1 MKIRLTESQYSR
13 LLKEDDK
20 DFLNGEVNFKTIG
33 NKVNLAFAKLFIMMQ
48 REGKFK
54 ISLDYLKV
62 GDPMYS
68 SQNFRDIVK
77 YIILML
83 SVENSEAILLAHNYI
98 SFLRDKIVIASEKND
113 PNLLVGEPLQ
123 FFGKY
128 KYPITYYWSG
138 YINGTTS
145 GDLECYATDDDDFTK
160 KIDDGFYDVIANTG
174 EYVEYEMSDVEW
186 EPNDDYTFDSV
197 LMGDIDL
204 DDITIDI

>member
-1 MKIRLTESQYSR
+1 MKIRLTEEQYKR
-13 LLKEDDK
+13 LLKEDDRLFLDGMV
-20 DFLNGEVNFKTIG
+20 DFKNIG
-33 NKVNLAFAKLFIMMQ
+33 NKVNNAIAKLFVMMQ
-48 REGKFK
+48 KEGKFK

-98 SFLRDKIVIASEKND
+98 SFLRDKIVIASEKDD

-197 LMGDIDL
+197 QMGDIDL
-204 DDITIDI
+204 DEITIDI

>member
-20 DFLNGEVNFKTIG
+20 DFLDGMVNFKTIG
-33 NKVNLAFAKLFIMMQ
+33 NKVNFAIAKLFVMMQ
-48 REGKFK
+48 REGKF
-54 ISLDYLKV
+54 IPNLDYLKLS
-62 GDPMYS
+62 DPIYS
-68 SQNFRDIVK
+68 NSFRDIVK

-123 FFGKY
+123 FYGKY
-128 KYPITYYWSG
+128 KYPITYWWTG
-138 YINGTTS
+138 YINGSTS

-160 KIDDGFYDVIANTG
+160 KIDSGFYDVIANVND
-174 EYVEYEMSDVEW
+174 YIDYDMSSVNW
-186 EPNDDYTFDSV
+186 EPDDDFTFETIESDN
-197 LMGDIDL
+197 IDL
-204 DDITIDI
+204 DEITIDV

>member
-1 MKIRLTESQYSR
+1 MKVRLTESQYKR

-20 DFLNGEVNFKTIG
+20 DFLDGMVNFKTIG
-33 NKVNLAFAKLFIMMQ
+33 NKVNLAIAKLFIMMQ

-62 GDPMYS
+62 GDPIYS
-68 SQNFRDIVK
+68 GLSFRGVVK

-83 SVENSEAILLAHNYI
+83 SLENSEAILLAHNYI
-98 SFLRDKIVIASEKND
+98 SFLRDKIVIATEKND

-128 KYPITYYWSG
+128 KYPISYFWSG
-138 YINGTTS
+138 FVYGTTS

-160 KIDDGFYDVIANTG
+160 KIDDGFYDVIANTN
-174 EYVEYEMSDVEW
+174 EYVDYEISDLEW
-186 EPNDDYTFDSV
+186 EPNDDYTFDSIS
-197 LMGDIDL
+197 MADIDL
-204 DDITIDI
+204 DEITIDI

>member
-20 DFLNGEVNFKTIG
+20 DFLDGMVNFKTIG
-33 NKVNLAFAKLFIMMQ
+33 NKVNLAIAKLFIMMQ
-48 REGKFK
+48 REGKF
-54 ISLDYLKV
+54 IPNLDYLKLSN
-62 GDPMYS
+62 PIHS
-68 SQNFRDIVK
+68 SSFRDIVK

-83 SVENSEAILLAHNYI
+83 SVENSEAKLLAHNYI

-128 KYPITYYWSG
+128 KYPITYYWTG

-160 KIDDGFYDVIANTG
+160 KIDDGFYDVIADTG
-174 EYVEYEMSDVEW
+174 DYVDYEMSDVDW
-186 EPNDDYTFDSV
+186 EPNDDYTFDTIES
-197 LMGDIDL
+197 DNIDL
-204 DDITIDI
+204 DEITIDI

>member
-20 DFLNGEVNFKTIG
+20 DFLDGMVNFKTIG
-33 NKVNLAFAKLFIMMQ
+33 NKVNLAIAKLFIMMQ
-48 REGKFK
+48 REGKF
-54 ISLDYLKV
+54 IPNLDYLKLSN
-62 GDPMYS
+62 PIHS
-68 SQNFRDIVK
+68 SSFRDIVK

-128 KYPITYYWSG
+128 KYPITYYWTG

-160 KIDDGFYDVIANTG
+160 KIDDGFYDVIADTG
-174 EYVEYEMSDVEW
+174 DYVDYEMSDVDW
-186 EPNDDYTFDSV
+186 EPNDDYTFDTIES
-197 LMGDIDL
+197 DNIDL
-204 DDITIDI
+204 DEITIDI

>member
-1 MKIRLTESQYSR
+1 MKIRLTESQYKR

-33 NKVNLAFAKLFIMMQ
+33 NKVNLAFAKLFVMMQ
-48 REGKFK
+48 REGKF
-54 ISLDYLKV
+54 IPNLAYLKL
-62 GDPMYS
+62 GNPIHS
-68 SQNFRDIVK
+68 NSFRDIVK

-128 KYPITYYWSG
+128 KYPITYYWTG

-186 EPNDDYTFDSV
+186 EPNDDYTFDSIQ
-197 LMGDIDL
+197 MGDIDL
-204 DDITIDI
+204 DEITIDI

>member
-20 DFLNGEVNFKTIG
+20 DFLDGMVNFKTIG
-33 NKVNLAFAKLFIMMQ
+33 NKVNLAIAKLFIMMQ

-54 ISLDYLKV
+54 ISLGYLKLS
-62 GDPMYS
+62 DPIFS
-68 SQNFRDIVK
+68 NSFRDIVK

-83 SVENSEAILLAHNYI
+83 SVENSEAILLAHNYS

-123 FFGKY
+123 FYGKY
-128 KYPITYYWSG
+128 KYPITYWWTG

-145 GDLECYATDDDDFTK
+145 GDLECYATDDDNFTK
-160 KIDDGFYDVIANTG
+160 KIDDGFYDVIANTN
-174 EYVEYEMSDVEW
+174 EYVGYEISDLEW
-186 EPNDDYTFDSV
+186 EPNDDYTFDSIS
-197 LMGDIDL
+197 LADIDL
-204 DDITIDI
+204 DEITIDI

>member
-20 DFLNGEVNFKTIG
+20 DFLGGMVNFKTIG
-33 NKVNLAFAKLFIMMQ
+33 NKVNLAIAKLFIMMQ

-128 KYPITYYWSG
+128 KYPITYYWTG

-145 GDLECYATDDDDFTK
+145 GNLECYATDDDDFTK
-160 KIDDGFYDVIANTG
+160 KIDDGFYDVMENSNGHID
-174 EYVEYEMSDVEW
+174 YDMSDVEW
-186 EPNDDYTFDSV
+186 EPNDDYTLDSV
-197 LMGDIDL
+197 QMEDIDL
-204 DDITIDI
+204 DEITIDI

>member
-1 MKIRLTESQYSR
+1 MKIRLTESQYKR

-20 DFLNGEVNFKTIG
+20 DFLGGEVNFKTIG
-33 NKVNLAFAKLFIMMQ
+33 NKVNFAIAKLFIMMQ
-48 REGKFK
+48 IEGKF
-54 ISLDYLKV
+54 IPNLDYLKLS
-62 GDPMYS
+62 DPILS
-68 SQNFRDIVK
+68 SNFRDIVK

-128 KYPITYYWSG
+128 KYPITYYWYG

-160 KIDDGFYDVIANTG
+160 KIDGGLYDVIANTN
-174 EYVEYEMSDVEW
+174 EYVDYEISDTEW
-186 EPNDDYTFDSV
+186 EPNDDYTFDSIQ
-197 LMGDIDL
+197 MGDIDL
-204 DDITIDI
+204 DEITIDI

>member
-1 MKIRLTESQYSR
+1 MKVRLTESQYKR

-20 DFLNGEVNFKTIG
+20 DFLNGGVNFKTIG
-33 NKVNLAFAKLFIMMQ
+33 NKVNLAIAKLFIMMQ

-62 GDPMYS
+62 GDPIYS
-68 SQNFRDIVK
+68 SQSFRDVVK

-83 SVENSEAILLAHNYI
+83 SLENSEAILLAHNYI
-98 SFLRDKIVIASEKND
+98 SFLRDKIVIATEKND

-128 KYPITYYWSG
+128 KYPISYFWSG
-138 YINGTTS
+138 YVNGSTS

-174 EYVEYEMSDVEW
+174 EYVEYEISDLEW
-186 EPNDDYTFDSV
+186 EPNDVYTFDSIV
-197 LMGDIDL
+197 LEDIDL
-204 DDITIDI
+204 DEITIDI

>member
-1 MKIRLTESQYSR
+1 MKIRLTESQYKR

-20 DFLNGEVNFKTIG
+20 DFLGGEVNFKTIG
-33 NKVNLAFAKLFIMMQ
+33 NKVNFAIAKLFIMMQ
-48 REGKFK
+48 IEGKF
-54 ISLDYLKV
+54 IPNLDYLKLS
-62 GDPMYS
+62 DPILS
-68 SQNFRDIVK
+68 SNFRDIVK

-123 FFGKY
+123 FYGKY
-128 KYPITYYWSG
+128 KYPITYWWSG

-160 KIDDGFYDVIANTG
+160 KIDDGVYDIIANTG
-174 EYVEYEMSDVEW
+174 DDIDYDYSDVNW
-186 EPNDDYTFDSV
+186 EPDDDYTFDSIA
-197 LMGDIDL
+197 MGDIDL
-204 DDITIDI
+204 DEITIDI